1 MTSLDSTQLLQ
12 SLQTGF
18 ISKTHHSINELAPS
32 LLINDYHREKKIL
45 TSLIEELSNCKSFDF
60 SVAFINN
67 EGLAAIKQKLDE
79 LAIYSQ
85 AHPENPIKGR
95 ILTTN
100 YLNFTQPSALRELM
114 QFPNIEIRAYTKGG
128 FHPKGYI
135 FEHSNYYSIIIGSA
149 NLTASA
155 LTMNQEW
162 SVKFLSCTDGQIV
175 FTVREEFEEIWNQAD
190 IVNEDWLQSY
200 SGKYEEKKLTLKL
213 VNKQIK
219 ELRKQEKESNKTD
232 EPDPIIPAF
241 KAELEETQF
250 EQFTESPSEFEIE
263 EDEEEMEIV
272 PNAMQK
278 EAMVALHNLR
288 EENQNR
294 ALLIAATGTGK
305 TYLSIFDVNQVKPK
319 KVLYIAHRD
328 MILDKSERSFK
339 NIFPNIK
346 TGFLNGNQKDVNAD
360 YLFASVFTLA
370 KEETLKS
377 FKKDEFDYIIV
388 DEVHHAGAE
397 SYKKVIDYFT
407 PKFLL
412 GLTATPERTDGF
424 DIFSMF
430 HNNIAYEIRLQK
442 AMEEDLL
449 CPFHYYGL
457 SDLTV
462 DGEVIDDK
470 SDFSKLVCDERI
482 KHIERA
488 IKLYRNF
495 AYPVKGLIFCNLKK
509 EAIELSEKLNRD
521 GFYTKYLLG
530 ENSDAE
536 RERVIQE
543 LESDENPLQ
552 YIISVDIFNEGVDI
566 PSVNQVVMLRPTQ
579 SAIIFVQQLGRGL
592 RKFKGK
598 SYVSVIDFIGNYE
611 NNFFI
616 PIALYGDNSY
626 NKDSLRK
633 VMSTGSSGLPG
644 TSTVQITEIARQ
656 KIFDA
661 INNTSF
667 TSAALRK
674 KEYEYLKMKIGRIPT
689 LMDFVNNGSIDPR
702 NIMFKVVKK
711 SDGVDFTFEQ
721 TYYEFV
727 CKMEQTNMDF
737 NSEEIKCLTFLSKE
751 LSNGVRLH
759 EILLLKEIINNQTIS
774 INDFKNQLKENGIV
788 VFEKDLQSSLNI
800 INGFFYMKAEVRGG
814 PKKRIYS
821 NFDYVEYDGNNY
833 RISND
838 FSKLLENS
846 KLKKEILDVIEYAI
860 HNWTEH
866 YSKHICNDNMV
877 LYEKYTRKDV
887 CRLLNWKSDCSS
899 TVYGYKTETS
909 TEEYTCPIFV
919 TYDKAEGISETTKYD
934 DGFIDNTRFSWMSRS
949 RRTSTTEEV
958 AALINQPKNNIKIML
973 FVKKSDCEGSDFY
986 YMGKLRYNSFAD
998 TTMKDKDGSDVPVV
1012 NIQFDMENPVPQN
1025 LYNYLVA

>member
-1 MTSLDSTQLLQ
+1 MIINTEDLLASMKTS
-12 SLQTGF
+12 F
-18 ISKTHHSINELAPS
+18 ISKNLRSNLS
-32 LLINDYHREKKIL
+32 LMPIFLVNNYHKEKKIL
-45 TSLIEELSNCKSFDF
+45 TSLIEELSICKSFDF

-67 EGLAAIKQKLDE
+67 EGLAAIKQTLDE
-79 LAIYSQ
+79 LAINGEKYPDK
-85 AHPENPIKGR
+85 AVRGR

-175 FTVREEFEEIWNQAD
+175 FTVREEFEEIWAQAD
-190 IVNEDWLQSY
+190 EVNEEWLKTY
-200 SGKYEEKKLTLKL
+200 SEKYEEKKVALKL

-219 ELRKQEKESNKTD
+219 ELRKQEKSINKID

-241 KAELEETQF
+241 RAELEETQF

-278 EAMVALHNLR
+278 EAMAALHNLR
-288 EENQNR
+288 EENQKR

-305 TYLSIFDVNQVKPK
+305 TYLSIFDINQVKPK
-319 KVLYIAHRD
+319 KVLYVAHRD
-328 MILDKSERSFK
+328 MILDKSEKSFK
-339 NIFPNIK
+339 NIFPTIK
-346 TGFLNGNQKDVNAD
+346 TGFLNGNQKDVNAE

-377 FKKDEFDYIIV
+377 FRKDEFDYIIV

-462 DGEVIDDK
+462 NDEVIDDK
-470 SDFSKLVCDERI
+470 SDFRKLVCDERI
-482 KHIERA
+482 KHIERS
-488 IKLYRNF
+488 INLYRNF
-495 AYPVKGLIFCNLKK
+495 AYPVKGLIFCSQVE
-509 EAIELSEKLNRD
+509 EAKELSAKLNLD
-521 GFYTKYLLG
+521 GYYTKYLTG
-530 ENSDAE
+530 ENSDVE

-543 LESDENPLQ
+543 LESDDNPLQ

-566 PSVNQVVMLRPTQ
+566 PSINQVVMLRPTQ

-611 NNFFI
+611 KNFFI

-626 NKDSLRK
+626 NKDNLRK
-633 VMSTGSSGLPG
+633 VMNSGSSGLPG

-656 KIFDA
+656 KIYQAINETNFTQLKLLKEEYNKLKMRLARIPTMMDFLNNGFIDPHLFIDYAGSYYEFLKKMDKDYPDLAPNHRTSLQFISLEFSHGFRMHELLLLKLLIENDTVSFKRFSKELIKRKVAFTGRAKQIIKVLSKEYYRQEDQKKYGEISYVSFDNTTKTFSKTDSFTSMLQNTLYKEHLLDLLEYGINKA
-661 INNTSF
+661 TIKENEVFGNDGLVYYRKYSRKDVFKIMNFDKDQNPQNVGGYIIQEVDGRKKCPVFVTYEKAEDISSSTKYKDYFINNT
-667 TSAALRK
+667 R
-674 KEYEYLKMKIGRIPT
+674 
-689 LMDFVNNGSIDPR
+689 
-702 NIMFKVVKK
+702 
-711 SDGVDFTFEQ
+711 
-721 TYYEFV
+721 
-727 CKMEQTNMDF
+727 F
-737 NSEEIKCLTFLSKE
+737 N
-751 LSNGVRLH
+751 
-759 EILLLKEIINNQTIS
+759 
-774 INDFKNQLKENGIV
+774 
-788 VFEKDLQSSLNI
+788 
-800 INGFFYMKAEVRGG
+800 
-814 PKKRIYS
+814 
-821 NFDYVEYDGNNY
+821 
-833 RISND
+833 
-838 FSKLLENS
+838 
-846 KLKKEILDVIEYAI
+846 
-860 HNWTEH
+860 
-866 YSKHICNDNMV
+866 
-877 LYEKYTRKDV
+877 
-887 CRLLNWKSDCSS
+887 
-899 TVYGYKTETS
+899 
-909 TEEYTCPIFV
+909 
-919 TYDKAEGISETTKYD
+919 
-934 DGFIDNTRFSWMSRS
+934 WMSKNKRYLNS
-949 RRTSTTEEV
+949 PDV
-958 AALINQPKNNIKIML
+958 DAILNQENNNIQIEL
-973 FVKKSDCEGSDFY
+973 FIKKDDNEGTDFY
-986 YMGKLRYNSFAD
+986 YIGE
-998 TTMKDKDGSDVPVV
+998 MKTDYESKEQTQISNEKGQMLPVV
-1012 NIQFDMENPVPQN
+1012 NLQFDIEPSVPQS
-1025 LYNYLVA
+1025 LYSYLEA

>member
-1 MTSLDSTQLLQ
+1 MNEKIDSTKLLE
-12 SLQTGF
+12 SLRSSF
-18 ISKTHHSINELAPS
+18 ISHNIISSNYLMPA
-32 LLINDYHREKKIL
+32 LLVNDYKKEKKIL
-45 TSLIEELSNCKSFDF
+45 SSLQNELETCEAFDF

-67 EGLAAIKQKLDE
+67 EGLATIKQKLDE
-79 LAIYSQ
+79 LALYSQ

-100 YLNFTQPSALRELM
+100 YLNFTQPSALQELM
-114 QFPNIEIRAYTKGG
+114 QFSNIEIRAYTKGG

-135 FEHSNYYSIIIGSA
+135 FKQSNYYSMIIGSA

-162 SVKFLSCTDGQIV
+162 SVKFLSCVDGQIV
-175 FTVREEFEEIWNQAD
+175 YTVREEFERVWKEAD
-190 IVNEDWLQSY
+190 VVNEEWLKSY
-200 SGKYEEKKLTLKL
+200 SDKYEEKKLTLKL

-219 ELRKQEKESNKTD
+219 ELRKQEKELNKT
-232 EPDPIIPAF
+232 EEANPVIPAF
-241 KAELEETQF
+241 RSELEETQF
-250 EQFTESPSEFEIE
+250 EQFTESPSEFEVE
-263 EDEEEMEIV
+263 EGEELEIV
-272 PNAMQK
+272 PNSMQK
-278 EAMVALHNLR
+278 EAMVALNNLR
-288 EENQNR
+288 EEKQNR

-305 TYLSIFDVNQVKPK
+305 TYLSIFDVKQEKPR
-319 KVLYIAHRD
+319 KVLYVAHRD
-328 MILDKSERSFK
+328 MILDKSEKSFK
-339 NIFPNIK
+339 NVFPNIK

-462 DGEVIDDK
+462 DGEIIDDK
-470 SDFSKLVCDERI
+470 ADFRKLVCDERI
-482 KHIERA
+482 KHIERS
-488 IKLYRNF
+488 INLYRNF
-495 AYPVKGLIFCNLKK
+495 AYPVKGLIFCSRVD
-509 EAIELSEKLNRD
+509 EAKELSAKLNQD
-521 GFYTKYLLG
+521 GYHTKYLTG

-626 NKDSLRK
+626 NKDNLRK

-656 KIFDA
+656 KIYQA
-661 INNTSF
+661 INDTNF
-667 TSAALRK
+667 TQLK
-674 KEYEYLKMKIGRIPT
+674 LLKTEYNKLKMRLARIPT
-689 LMDFVNNGSIDPR
+689 MMDFVNNGFIDPFLF
-702 NIMFKVVKK
+702 IDYKGSYYAFKCSIEKK
-711 SDGVDFTFEQ
+711 PE
-721 TYYEFV
+721 
-727 CKMEQTNMDF
+727 
-737 NSEEIKCLTFLSKE
+737 E
-751 LSNGVRLH
+751 LSIKQLCSLQFFSLEFARGIRLH
-759 EILLLKEIINNQTIS
+759 ELLLISVLLKQEKISLTDFELELAKYNVKLTKKDFTGMLNLLSPDFYTQNDKKKYSGIKYISYDNQEIKRTDEFSELLKSDLSDCLEYGIKRASLKDDERIIN
-774 INDFKNQLKENGIV
+774 
-788 VFEKDLQSSLNI
+788 
-800 INGFFYMKAEVRGG
+800 
-814 PKKRIYS
+814 
-821 NFDYVEYDGNNY
+821 
-833 RISND
+833 
-838 FSKLLENS
+838 
-846 KLKKEILDVIEYAI
+846 
-860 HNWTEH
+860 
-866 YSKHICNDNMV
+866 DNLV
-877 LYEKYTRKDV
+877 LYRKYSRKDV
-887 CRLLNWKSDCSS
+887 CKLLNWKSDCSS
-899 TVYGYKTETS
+899 TIYGYKTETS

-919 TYDKAEGISETTKYD
+919 TYEKSDDISETTKYE

-949 RRTSTTEEV
+949 RRTSQTEEV
-958 AALINQPKNNIKIML
+958 AALINQPENNIKIML
-973 FVKKSDCEGSDFY
+973 FVKKNDGEGSDFY
-986 YMGKLRYNSFAD
+986 YMGQLKYNSFTD
-998 TTMKDKDGSDVPVV
+998 TTMKDKDGADVPVV

>member
-190 IVNEDWLQSY
+190 VVNEDWLKSY

-232 EPDPIIPAF
+232 DSCSIIPAF
-241 KAELEETQF
+241 RAELEETQF

-263 EDEEEMEIV
+263 ADEEEMEIV

-288 EENQNR
+288 EEKQNR

-305 TYLSIFDVNQVKPK
+305 TYLSIFDVKQEKPR
-319 KVLYIAHRD
+319 KVLYVAHRD
-328 MILDKSERSFK
+328 MILDKSEKSFK
-339 NIFPNIK
+339 NIFPDIK
-346 TGFLNGNQKDVNAD
+346 TGFLNGNQKNLNAD
-360 YLFASVFTLA
+360 FLFASVFTLA

-470 SDFSKLVCDERI
+470 SDFTKLVCDERI

-626 NKDSLRK
+626 NKDNLRK

-656 KIFDA
+656 KIYQA
-661 INNTSF
+661 INETNF
-667 TSAALRK
+667 TQLK
-674 KEYEYLKMKIGRIPT
+674 LLKEEYNKLKMRLARIPT
-689 LMDFVNNGSIDPR
+689 MMDFVNNGFIDPHLF
-702 NIMFKVVKK
+702 IDYAG
-711 SDGVDFTFEQ
+711 S
-721 TYYEFV
+721 YYEFLK
-727 CKMEQTNMDF
+727 KMDKEYTDLAPNHRTSLQFISLEFSHGFRMHELLLLKLLIENNTVILEQFSN
-737 NSEEIKCLTFLSKE
+737 ELTQRKVAFKGSVKQILKVLSKE
-751 LSNGVRLH
+751 YYRQEDQKKYG
-759 EILLLKEIINNQTIS
+759 EIS
-774 INDFKNQLKENGIV
+774 
-788 VFEKDLQSSLNI
+788 
-800 INGFFYMKAEVRGG
+800 
-814 PKKRIYS
+814 
-821 NFDYVEYDGNNY
+821 YVSYDETTKT
-833 RISND
+833 
-838 FSKLLENS
+838 FSKTENFTNMLQNSLYKAHLLDLLEYGIN
-846 KLKKEILDVIEYAI
+846 KATIKDNEVYGNDGLVYYRK
-860 HNWTEH
+860 
-866 YSKHICNDNMV
+866 YS
-877 LYEKYTRKDV
+877 RKDV
-887 CRLLNWKSDCSS
+887 FKIMNFDKDQNPQN
-899 TVYGYKTETS
+899 VGGYIIQEVDGRKK
-909 TEEYTCPIFV
+909 CPVFV
-919 TYDKAEGISETTKYD
+919 TYEKAEDISSSTKYKD
-934 DGFIDNTRFSWMSRS
+934 YFINNTRFNWMSKNKRYLNS
-949 RRTSTTEEV
+949 PDVE
-958 AALINQPKNNIKIML
+958 AILNQENNNIQIEL
-973 FVKKSDCEGSDFY
+973 FIKKDDNEGTDFY
-986 YMGKLRYNSFAD
+986 YIGK
-998 TTMKDKDGSDVPVV
+998 MKTDYDSKEQTQIPNEKGQMLPVV
-1012 NIQFDMENPVPQN
+1012 NLQFDIVPSVPQN
-1025 LYNYLVA
+1025 LYSYLEA

>member
-1 MTSLDSTQLLQ
+1 MTSLDSAQLLQ

-79 LAIYSQ
+79 LAIYSE
-85 AHPENPIKGR
+85 AHPENQIKGR

-190 IVNEDWLQSY
+190 EVNEEWLNSY
-200 SGKYEEKKLTLKL
+200 SDKYEEKKLTLKL

-241 KAELEETQF
+241 KAELEETHF

-278 EAMVALHNLR
+278 EAMFALHNLR

-328 MILDKSERSFK
+328 MILDKSEKSFK
-339 NIFPNIK
+339 NIFPDIK
-346 TGFLNGNQKDVNAD
+346 TGFLNGSQKDVNAD

-370 KEETLKS
+370 KEDTLKS
-377 FKKDEFDYIIV
+377 FRKDEFDYIIV

-462 DGEVIDDK
+462 DGEIIDDK
-470 SDFSKLVCDERI
+470 ADFRKLVCDERI
-482 KHIERA
+482 KHIERS
-488 IKLYRNF
+488 INLYRNF
-495 AYPVKGLIFCNLKK
+495 AYPVKGLIFCSRVD
-509 EAIELSEKLNRD
+509 EAKELSTKLNHD
-521 GFYTKYLLG
+521 GYYTKYLTG

-626 NKDSLRK
+626 NKDNLRK

-656 KIFDA
+656 KIYQA
-661 INNTSF
+661 INETNF
-667 TSAALRK
+667 TQLK
-674 KEYEYLKMKIGRIPT
+674 LLKEEYNKLKMRLARIPT
-689 LMDFVNNGSIDPR
+689 MMDFVNNGFIDPHLF
-702 NIMFKVVKK
+702 IDYAG
-711 SDGVDFTFEQ
+711 S
-721 TYYEFV
+721 YYEFLK
-727 CKMEQTNMDF
+727 KMDKEYTDLAPNHRTSLQFISLEFSHGFRMHELLLLKLLIENNTVTLEQFSDELSKRKVAFKGTVKQI
-737 NSEEIKCLTFLSKE
+737 IKVLSKE
-751 LSNGVRLH
+751 YYRQEDQKKYG
-759 EILLLKEIINNQTIS
+759 EIS
-774 INDFKNQLKENGIV
+774 YV
-788 VFEKDLQSSLNI
+788 S
-800 INGFFYMKAEVRGG
+800 
-814 PKKRIYS
+814 
-821 NFDYVEYDGNNY
+821 FDNTTK
-833 RISND
+833 I
-838 FSKLLENS
+838 FSKTNNFTNMLQNSLYKAHLLDLLEYGIN
-846 KLKKEILDVIEYAI
+846 KATIKDNEVYGDDGLVYYRK
-860 HNWTEH
+860 
-866 YSKHICNDNMV
+866 YS
-877 LYEKYTRKDV
+877 RKDV
-887 CRLLNWKSDCSS
+887 FKIMNFDKDQNPQN
-899 TVYGYKTETS
+899 VGGYIIQEVDGRKK
-909 TEEYTCPIFV
+909 CPVFV
-919 TYDKAEGISETTKYD
+919 TYEKAEDISSSTKYKD
-934 DGFIDNTRFSWMSRS
+934 YFINNTRFNWMSKNKRYLNS
-949 RRTSTTEEV
+949 PDVE
-958 AALINQPKNNIKIML
+958 AILNQENNNIQIEL
-973 FVKKSDCEGSDFY
+973 FIKKDDNEGTDFY
-986 YMGKLRYNSFAD
+986 YIGN
-998 TTMKDKDGSDVPVV
+998 MKTDYESKEQTQIPNEKGQMLPVV
-1012 NIQFDMENPVPQN
+1012 NLQFDIEPSVPQN
-1025 LYNYLVA
+1025 LYSYLEA

>member
-1 MTSLDSTQLLQ
+1 MTSLDSAQLLQ

-79 LAIYSQ
+79 LAIYSE
-85 AHPENPIKGR
+85 AHSENPIKGR

-190 IVNEDWLQSY
+190 EVNEEWLKSY
-200 SGKYEEKKLTLKL
+200 SDKYEEKKLTLKL

-219 ELRKQEKESNKTD
+219 ELRKQEKELNKT
-232 EPDPIIPAF
+232 EEVNLVIPSF
-241 KAELEETQF
+241 RSELEETQF
-250 EQFTESPSEFEIE
+250 EQFTESPSEFEV
-263 EDEEEMEIV
+263 EEEEELEIV
-272 PNAMQK
+272 PNSMQK
-278 EAMVALHNLR
+278 EAMVALNNLR
-288 EENQNR
+288 EQKQNR

-305 TYLSIFDVNQVKPK
+305 TYLSIFDVKQEKPR
-319 KVLYIAHRD
+319 KVLYVAHRD
-328 MILDKSERSFK
+328 MILDKAEKSFK

-346 TGFLNGNQKDVNAD
+346 TGFLNGNQKDLNAD

-370 KEETLKS
+370 KEDTLKS

-470 SDFSKLVCDERI
+470 SDFKKLVCDERI
-482 KHIERA
+482 KHIERS
-488 IKLYRNF
+488 INLYRNF
-495 AYPVKGLIFCNLKK
+495 AYPVKGLIFCSRVD
-509 EAIELSEKLNRD
+509 EAKELSAKLNQD
-521 GFYTKYLLG
+521 GYHTKYLTG
-530 ENSDAE
+530 ENSDTE

-626 NKDSLRK
+626 NKDNLRK
-633 VMSTGSSGLPG
+633 VMSTGSSGLSG

-656 KIFDA
+656 KIYQA
-661 INNTSF
+661 INETNF
-667 TSAALRK
+667 TQLK
-674 KEYEYLKMKIGRIPT
+674 LLKEEYNKLKMRLARIPT
-689 LMDFVNNGSIDPR
+689 MMDFVNNGFIDPHLF
-702 NIMFKVVKK
+702 IDYAG
-711 SDGVDFTFEQ
+711 S
-721 TYYEFV
+721 YYEFLK
-727 CKMEQTNMDF
+727 KMDKEYTDLAPNHRTSLQFISLEFSHGFRMHELLLLKLLIENNTVTLEQFSNEL
-737 NSEEIKCLTFLSKE
+737 SQRKVTFKGSVKQILKVLSKE
-751 LSNGVRLH
+751 YYRQEDQKKYG
-759 EILLLKEIINNQTIS
+759 EIS
-774 INDFKNQLKENGIV
+774 Y
-788 VFEKDLQSSLNI
+788 VF
-800 INGFFYMKAEVRGG
+800 
-814 PKKRIYS
+814 
-821 NFDYVEYDGNNY
+821 YDETTKT
-833 RISND
+833 
-838 FSKLLENS
+838 FSKTENFTNMLQNSLYKVHLLDLLEYGIN
-846 KLKKEILDVIEYAI
+846 KATIKDNEVYGNDGLVYYRK
-860 HNWTEH
+860 
-866 YSKHICNDNMV
+866 YS
-877 LYEKYTRKDV
+877 RKDV
-887 CRLLNWKSDCSS
+887 FKIMNFDKDQNPQN
-899 TVYGYKTETS
+899 VGGYIIQEVDGRKK
-909 TEEYTCPIFV
+909 CPVFV
-919 TYDKAEGISETTKYD
+919 TYEKAEDISSSTKYKD
-934 DGFIDNTRFSWMSRS
+934 YFINNTRFNWMSKNKRYLNS
-949 RRTSTTEEV
+949 PDVE
-958 AALINQPKNNIKIML
+958 AILNQENNNIQIEL
-973 FVKKSDCEGSDFY
+973 FIKKDDNEGTDFY
-986 YMGKLRYNSFAD
+986 YIGK
-998 TTMKDKDGSDVPVV
+998 MKTDYESKEQTQIPNEKGQMLPVV
-1012 NIQFDMENPVPQN
+1012 NLQFDIEPSVPQN
-1025 LYNYLVA
+1025 LYSYLEA